1 MFVSDLIYTSVQVKR
16 SVTMSRPTKEES
28 VYKVSIHKSGGYMY
42 AATHPYTIDENGKR
56 KYVYRHWGIV
66 DENKKFIPGKRYVF
80 ASLEE
85 RAKLVFPDDWDMS
98 EAKRLSGARRPGRPA
113 YTDSDKNRFY
123 GDIWLLEQ
131 VADKTGLRSD
141 LMRVFENNE
150 EVANSVLTLAYF
162 SVLTGF
168 SYNRVARWQRIE
180 RTPYTKELTPSA
192 ITYLTQSISEEER
205 MALFRLR
212 AARLNDDA
220 VCAVDSTSRSA
231 YGNSLADIKWGKNKE
246 GVSLPQTSE
255 VVVYS
260 LDDHMPV
267 YYRTFPGNIPDS
279 RSVETLL
286 TDLRH
291 AGFPDIALLTDRGYE
306 SIQNLE
312 RYILNGQKMVMCV
325 KVGQSFVLKHILDY
339 GDFAGAPE
347 RMSID
352 LDTKVLHKQYDI
364 DYRAGGN
371 GETVHKADKFK
382 LNRYFDSMKRGS
394 DIMNLSAEIE
404 MQRGALQEMKDN
416 SYPLD
421 DDTTVKR
428 LYKWFTID
436 YNPNTR
442 IIKEFTL
449 NEKKASNA
457 RRTSGFYA
465 IATLGMDMTAMQT
478 RELYG
483 LRDEREKYFQQM
495 KSQLGF
501 DRQRNWS
508 EEGKTGRLLI
518 LFVGLILSS
527 YVRHIWKSADL
538 HKSFSSTLEVF
549 DEMRSI
555 RCVEHT
561 GKTKHITPFVGA
573 QIDIANAFGFK
584 IPEGC
589 APKYTSRKKDAPHR
603 GRPTKPKTAEL
614 EH

>member
-1 MFVSDLIYTSVQVKR
+1 
-16 SVTMSRPTKEES
+16 MSRPTKEES
-28 VYKVSIHKSGGYMY
+28 IYKISIHKNGGYMY
-42 AATHPYTIDENGKR
+42 AATYPYTIDENGKR
-56 KYVYRHWGIV
+56 KYVNCHWGIV
-66 DENKKFIPGKRYVF
+66 DGNKKFFPGKRYIF

-98 EAKRLSGARRPGRPA
+98 EVKRLSGAKQPGRPA
-113 YTDSDKNRFY
+113 YADTDKNRFY

-131 VADKTGLRSD
+131 VADRIGLRSD
-141 LMRVFENNE
+141 LMQVFENNE
-150 EVANSVLTLAYF
+150 EVVKSVLTLAYF
-162 SVLTGF
+162 SVLIGY

-192 ITYLTQSISEEER
+192 ITYLTQSISEKER
-205 MALFRLR
+205 MSLFRLR
-212 AARLNDDA
+212 TARLKDDA

-246 GVSLPQTSE
+246 GISLPQTSE

-339 GDFAGAPE
+339 GDFAGDPE
-347 RMSID
+347 QMSTD
-352 LDTKVLHKQYDI
+352 LDTKVFHKQYDI
-364 DYRAGGN
+364 DYRVGGN
-371 GETVHKADKFK
+371 GEAVHKDDKFK
-382 LNRYFDSMKRGS
+382 LNIYFDPKKRGA

-404 MQRGALQEMKDN
+404 MQRRALQEMKDN
-416 SYPLD
+416 SYPFD
-421 DDTTVKR
+421 DDATVKQ
-428 LYKWFTID
+428 LYKWFTVD
-436 YNPNTR
+436 YDHMSR

-449 NEKKASNA
+449 NEKKVNNA
-457 RRTSGFYA
+457 RRTSGFYS

-478 RELYG
+478 WELYG
-483 LRDEREKYFQQM
+483 LRDEQEKYFQQM

-501 DRQRNWS
+501 DSQRNWS

-527 YVRHIWKSADL
+527 YVRHIWKSTNL
-538 HKSFSSTLEVF
+538 HKSFSSTVEVL

-561 GKTKHITPFVGA
+561 GKTKHIIPFVGA

-589 APKYTSRKKDAPHR
+589 APKYTSRKKYSSHR
-603 GRPTKPKTAEL
+603 GCPTKPKPAEL

>member
-1 MFVSDLIYTSVQVKR
+1 
-16 SVTMSRPTKEES
+16 
-28 VYKVSIHKSGGYMY
+28 MY

-56 KYVYRHWGIV
+56 KYVNCHWGIV
-66 DENKKFIPGKRYVF
+66 DGNKKFFPGKRYIF

-98 EAKRLSGARRPGRPA
+98 EVKRLSGAKQPGRPA
-113 YTDSDKNRFY
+113 YTDTDKNRFY

-131 VADKTGLRSD
+131 VADRIGLRSD
-141 LMRVFENNE
+141 LMQVFENNE
-150 EVANSVLTLAYF
+150 EVVNSVLTLAYF
-162 SVLTGF
+162 SVLTGY

-192 ITYLTQSISEEER
+192 ITYLTQSISEKER
-205 MALFRLR
+205 MSLFRLR
-212 AARLNDDA
+212 AARLKDDA

-246 GVSLPQTSE
+246 GISLPQTSE

-347 RMSID
+347 QMSID
-352 LDTKVLHKQYDI
+352 LDTKVFYKQYDI
-364 DYRAGGN
+364 DYRVGGN
-371 GETVHKADKFK
+371 GGAVHKADKFK
-382 LNRYFDSMKRGS
+382 LNIYFDPMKRGS

-404 MQRGALQEMKDN
+404 MQRRALQEMKDN

-421 DDTTVKR
+421 DDATVKR

-449 NEKKASNA
+449 NEKKVSNA

-465 IATLGMDMTAMQT
+465 IATLGMDMTTMQT
-478 RELYG
+478 WELYG
-483 LRDEREKYFQQM
+483 LRDEQEKYFQQM

-527 YVRHIWKSADL
+527 YVRHIWKSTNL

-573 QIDIANAFGFK
+573 QIDIANDFGFK

-589 APKYTSRKKDAPHR
+589 APKYTSRKKYAPHR

>member
-1 MFVSDLIYTSVQVKR
+1 
-16 SVTMSRPTKEES
+16 MSRPTKGES
-28 VYKVSIHKSGGYMY
+28 VYKVSIHKNGGYMY

-66 DENKKFIPGKRYVF
+66 DDNKKFIPGKRYVF

-85 RAKLVFPDDWDMS
+85 RSKLVFPDGWDMS
-98 EAKRLSGARRPGRPA
+98 EVKRLSGAKQPWRPA
-113 YTDSDKNRFY
+113 YTDLGKNRFY

-141 LMRVFENNE
+141 LMRVFENND
-150 EVANSVLTLAYF
+150 EVVNSVLTLAYF
-162 SVLTGF
+162 SVLTGYT
-168 SYNRVARWQRIE
+168 YNRVARWQRIE

-212 AARLNDDA
+212 AARLKDDA

-231 YGNSLADIKWGKNKE
+231 FGNSLADIKWGKNKE

-306 SIQNLE
+306 SVQNLE
-312 RYILNGQKMVMCV
+312 RYILNGLKMVMCV
-325 KVGQSFVLKHILDY
+325 KEGQSFVLKHILDY
-339 GDFAGAPE
+339 GYFAGAPE
-347 RMSID
+347 QMSID
-352 LDTKVLHKQYDI
+352 LDTKVFYKQYDI
-364 DYRAGGN
+364 DYRVGGN

-382 LNRYFDSMKRGS
+382 LNIYFDSIKRGS

-404 MQRGALQEMKDN
+404 MQRRALQEMKDN
-416 SYPLD
+416 SFPLD
-421 DDTTVKR
+421 DDATVKR

-442 IIKEFTL
+442 IIKEFKL

-465 IATLGMDMTAMQT
+465 VATLGMDMTAMQT
-478 RELYG
+478 WELYG
-483 LRDEREKYFQQM
+483 LRDEQEKYFQQM

-527 YVRHIWKSADL
+527 YVRHIWKSTDL
-538 HKSFSSTLEVF
+538 HKSFTSTLEVL

-561 GKTKHITPFVGA
+561 GKTKHITPFV
-573 QIDIANAFGFK
+573 
-584 IPEGC
+584 
-589 APKYTSRKKDAPHR
+589 
-603 GRPTKPKTAEL
+603 
-614 EH
+614 

>member
-1 MFVSDLIYTSVQVKR
+1 MDLICTFVHVKR
-16 SVTMSRPTKEES
+16 SIQCHVQQKEKAFIRCPSTRTEGICTRPL
-28 VYKVSIHKSGGYMY
+28 IHIL
-42 AATHPYTIDENGKR
+42 YTIDENGKR

-66 DENKKFIPGKRYVF
+66 DDNKKFIPGKRYVF

-85 RAKLVFPDDWDMS
+85 RSKLVFPDGWDMS
-98 EAKRLSGARRPGRPA
+98 EVKRLSGAKQPGRPA
-113 YTDSDKNRFY
+113 YTDLGKNRFY

-150 EVANSVLTLAYF
+150 AVVNSVLTLAYF
-162 SVLTGF
+162 SVLTGYT
-168 SYNRVARWQRIE
+168 YNRVARWQRIE

-205 MALFRLR
+205 MALFTLR
-212 AARLNDDA
+212 AARLKDDA

-231 YGNSLADIKWGKNKE
+231 FGNSLADIKWGKNKE

-267 YYRTFPGNIPDS
+267 YYRPFPGNIPDS

-306 SIQNLE
+306 SVQNLE
-312 RYILNGQKMVMCV
+312 RYILNGLKMVMCV
-325 KVGQSFVLKHILDY
+325 KEGQSFVLKHILDY
-339 GDFAGAPE
+339 GYFAGAPE
-347 RMSID
+347 QMSID
-352 LDTKVLHKQYDI
+352 LDTKVFYKQYDI
-364 DYRAGGN
+364 DYRVGGN

-382 LNRYFDSMKRGS
+382 LNIYFDSIKRGS

-404 MQRGALQEMKDN
+404 MQRRALQEMKDN
-416 SYPLD
+416 SFPLD
-421 DDTTVKR
+421 DDATVKR

-436 YNPNTR
+436 YNPNIR
-442 IIKEFTL
+442 IIKEFKL

-478 RELYG
+478 WELYG
-483 LRDEREKYFQQM
+483 LRDEQEKYFQQM

-527 YVRHIWKSADL
+527 YVRHIWKSTDL
-538 HKSFSSTLEVF
+538 HKSFTSTLEVL

-573 QIDIANAFGFK
+573 QIDRDCRLMFSI
-584 IPEGC
+584 
-589 APKYTSRKKDAPHR
+589 
-603 GRPTKPKTAEL
+603 
-614 EH
+614 

>member
-1 MFVSDLIYTSVQVKR
+1 
-16 SVTMSRPTKEES
+16 MSRPTREES
-28 VYKVSIHKSGGYMY
+28 IYKVSIHKNGGYMY
-42 AATHPYTIDENGKR
+42 AATHPYTIDGSGKR
-56 KYVYRHWGIV
+56 KYVNCHWGIV

-98 EAKRLSGARRPGRPA
+98 EAKRLSGAKQPGRPA
-113 YTDSDKNRFY
+113 YTDMDRNRFY

-141 LMRVFENNE
+141 LMQVFENNE
-150 EVANSVLTLAYF
+150 EVVNSVLTLAYF
-162 SVLTGF
+162 SVLTGY

-180 RTPYTKELTPSA
+180 RTPYTKELTPSV

-212 AARLNDDA
+212 AARLKDDA

-246 GVSLPQTSE
+246 GISLPQTSE

-312 RYILNGQKMVMCV
+312 RYILKGQKMVMCV
-325 KVGQSFVLKHILDY
+325 KVGQSFVLKHILEF

-347 RMSID
+347 QMSID
-352 LDTKVLHKQYDI
+352 LDTKVFYKQYDI
-364 DYRAGGN
+364 DYRVGGN
-371 GETVHKADKFK
+371 GETVHKADTFK
-382 LNRYFDSMKRGS
+382 LNIYFDSMKRGA

-404 MQRGALQEMKDN
+404 MQRRALQEMKDN

-421 DDTTVKR
+421 DDATVKL

-436 YNPNTR
+436 YNHKTR

-449 NEKKASNA
+449 NEKKVSNA

-478 RELYG
+478 WELYG
-483 LRDEREKYFQQM
+483 LRDEQEKYFQQM

-527 YVRHIWKSADL
+527 YVRHIWKSTEL
-538 HKSFSSTLEVF
+538 HKSFSSTLEVL

-589 APKYTSRKKDAPHR
+589 AIDSRNAICP
-603 GRPTKPKTAEL
+603 
-614 EH
+614 

>member
-1 MFVSDLIYTSVQVKR
+1 
-16 SVTMSRPTKEES
+16 MSRPTKEES
-28 VYKVSIHKSGGYMY
+28 VYKVSIHKNGGYMY

-56 KYVYRHWGIV
+56 KYVYHHWGIV
-66 DENKKFIPGKRYVF
+66 DESKTFIPGKRYVF

-98 EAKRLSGARRPGRPA
+98 EVKLLSGAKQPGRPA

-131 VADKTGLRSD
+131 VVDKTGLRSD

-150 EVANSVLTLAYF
+150 EVVNSVLTLAYF
-162 SVLTGF
+162 SVLTGYT
-168 SYNRVARWQRIE
+168 YNRGARWQRIE
-180 RTPYTKELTPSA
+180 RTPYTRELTPSA
-192 ITYLTQSISEEER
+192 ITYLTQSISEDER

-212 AARLNDDA
+212 AARLKDVA

-231 YGNSLADIKWGKNKE
+231 YGNSLADIKCGKNKE

-347 RMSID
+347 QMSID
-352 LDTKVLHKQYDI
+352 LDTKVFYKQYDI
-364 DYRAGGN
+364 DYRVGGN

-382 LNRYFDSMKRGS
+382 LNIYFDSMK
-394 DIMNLSAEIE
+394 D
-404 MQRGALQEMKDN
+404 
-416 SYPLD
+416 
-421 DDTTVKR
+421 
-428 LYKWFTID
+428 
-436 YNPNTR
+436 
-442 IIKEFTL
+442 
-449 NEKKASNA
+449 
-457 RRTSGFYA
+457 
-465 IATLGMDMTAMQT
+465 
-478 RELYG
+478 
-483 LRDEREKYFQQM
+483 
-495 KSQLGF
+495 
-501 DRQRNWS
+501 
-508 EEGKTGRLLI
+508 EEG
-518 LFVGLILSS
+518 V
-527 YVRHIWKSADL
+527 
-538 HKSFSSTLEVF
+538 
-549 DEMRSI
+549 
-555 RCVEHT
+555 
-561 GKTKHITPFVGA
+561 
-573 QIDIANAFGFK
+573 
-584 IPEGC
+584 
-589 APKYTSRKKDAPHR
+589 
-603 GRPTKPKTAEL
+603 
-614 EH
+614 

>member
-1 MFVSDLIYTSVQVKR
+1 
-16 SVTMSRPTKEES
+16 MSRPTKEES
-28 VYKVSIHKSGGYMY
+28 IYKVSIHKNGGYMY
-42 AATHPYTIDENGKR
+42 AATHPYTVDENGNR
-56 KYVYRHWGIV
+56 KYVYCHWGVV
-66 DENKKFIPGKRYVF
+66 DENKKFIPGKRYIF

-85 RAKLVFPDDWDMS
+85 RERLIFPDDWDMS
-98 EAKRLSGARRPGRPA
+98 EAKRLSGAKQPGRPA
-113 YTDSDKNRFY
+113 YTDADKNRFY

-141 LMRVFENNE
+141 LKQVFENNE
-150 EVANSVLTLAYF
+150 EVVNSILTLAYF
-162 SVLTGF
+162 SVLTGY

-180 RTPYTKELTPSA
+180 RTPYSKELTPSA

-212 AARLNDDA
+212 AARLKDNA

-231 YGNSLADIKWGKNKE
+231 YGSSLADIKWGKNKE
-246 GVSLPQTSE
+246 GISLPQTSE

-291 AGFPDIALLTDRGYE
+291 AGFPNVALLTDRGYE

-312 RYILNGQKMVMCV
+312 RYILSGQKMVMCV
-325 KVGQSFVLKHILDY
+325 KVGQSFVLKHILEY

-347 RMSID
+347 QMSID
-352 LDTKVLHKQYDI
+352 LDTKVFYKQYDI
-364 DYRAGGN
+364 DYRVNGN

-382 LNRYFDSMKRGS
+382 LNIYFDPMKRGS
-394 DIMNLSAEIE
+394 DITNLSTEIE
-404 MQRGALQEMKDN
+404 MQRRALQEMKDN
-416 SYPLD
+416 KYPLD
-421 DDTTVKR
+421 DDVTIKR

-436 YNPNTR
+436 YNQQDR
-442 IIKEFTL
+442 LIKDFSL
-449 NEKKASNA
+449 NEKKVSNA
-457 RRTSGFYA
+457 RRASGFYA

-478 RELYG
+478 WELYG
-483 LRDEREKYFQQM
+483 LRDEQEKYFQQM

-527 YVRHIWKSADL
+527 YVRHIWKSTDL
-538 HKSFSSTLEVF
+538 HKQFSSTLEVL

-561 GKTKHITPFVGA
+561 GKAKHITPFVGA

-584 IPEGC
+584 IPDGC

-603 GRPTKPKTAEL
+603 GRPAKPKTSEL

>member
-1 MFVSDLIYTSVQVKR
+1 
-16 SVTMSRPTKEES
+16 
-28 VYKVSIHKSGGYMY
+28 
-42 AATHPYTIDENGKR
+42 
-56 KYVYRHWGIV
+56 
-66 DENKKFIPGKRYVF
+66 
-80 ASLEE
+80 
-85 RAKLVFPDDWDMS
+85 
-98 EAKRLSGARRPGRPA
+98 
-113 YTDSDKNRFY
+113 
-123 GDIWLLEQ
+123 
-131 VADKTGLRSD
+131 
-141 LMRVFENNE
+141 MRVFENNE
-150 EVANSVLTLAYF
+150 EVVNSVLTLAYF
-162 SVLTGF
+162 SVLTGYT
-168 SYNRVARWQRIE
+168 YNRVARWQRIE

-212 AARLNDDA
+212 AARLKDDA

-231 YGNSLADIKWGKNKE
+231 FGNSLADIKWGKNKE

-306 SIQNLE
+306 SVQNLE
-312 RYILNGQKMVMCV
+312 RYILNGLKMVMCV
-325 KVGQSFVLKHILDY
+325 KEGQSFVLKHILDY
-339 GDFAGAPE
+339 GYFAGAPE
-347 RMSID
+347 QMSID
-352 LDTKVLHKQYDI
+352 LDTKVFYKQYDI
-364 DYRAGGN
+364 DYRVGGN
-371 GETVHKADKFK
+371 GETVHKAGKFK
-382 LNRYFDSMKRGS
+382 LNIYFDSIKRGS

-404 MQRGALQEMKDN
+404 MQRRALQEMKDN
-416 SYPLD
+416 SFPLD
-421 DDTTVKR
+421 DDATVKR

-442 IIKEFTL
+442 IIKEFKL

-478 RELYG
+478 WELYG
-483 LRDEREKYFQQM
+483 LRDEQEKYFQQM

-527 YVRHIWKSADL
+527 YVRHIWKSTDL
-538 HKSFSSTLEVF
+538 HKSFTSTLEVL

-584 IPEGC
+584 IPDGC

-603 GRPTKPKTAEL
+603 GRPAKPKTAEL